1 MCFTETQ
8 GCIVSIDALI
18 LDTCNMYGKQGYK
31 LTDYSLK
38 E

>member
-31 LTDYSLK
+31 LADYSLK